1 MSLSNSFNSA
11 AQADT
16 VLINAVKN
24 GSIEMVKKLIELG
37 ADINIPSPPSTGALN
52 VPIPGMPMP
61 PATTPAAPVA
71 TAPEKRK
78 KPVVTKM
85 ATERQVT
92 APATARFKKSP
103 QKRQTTL

>member
-1 MSLSNSFNSA
+1 MNLSNTFNSA

-16 VLINAVKN
+16 AFINAVKN
-24 GSIEMVKKLIELG
+24 GAFEMVKKMIDLG
-37 ADINIPSPPSTGALN
+37 VDINIPSPPSTGALN

-85 ATERQVT
+85 ATERQIT

>member
-1 MSLSNSFNSA
+1 MSLSNTFNSA
-11 AQADT
+11 ATGDT
-16 VLINAVKN
+16 ALMDAVKN
-24 GSIEMVKKLIELG
+24 GALEMVKKMIDLG
-37 ADINIPSPPSTGALN
+37 IDINIPSPPSTGALN

-78 KPVVTKM
+78 KPIVTKM

>member
-1 MSLSNSFNSA
+1 MSLSNTFNSA
-11 AQADT
+11 ATGDT
-16 VLINAVKN
+16 ALMDAVKN
-24 GSIEMVKKLIELG
+24 GALEMVKKMIDLG
-37 ADINIPSPPSTGALN
+37 IDINIPSP
-52 VPIPGMPMP
+52 PIPGMPMP

-78 KPVVTKM
+78 KPIVTKM